1 MKKTLKI
8 LAAAGIMTVAMGMT
22 AFAGQWKQDT
32 TGWWYDYGNGT
43 WPASSWQW
51 VDGNSDGIAECY
63 YFDQYGYCLMNTT
76 TPDGYQVDGNG
87 AWVVNG
93 AVQTRNTAGTPVN
106 GSQENATAQDEVD
119 YSAPKARLDD
129 MTPDVYDNV
138 TFNLQ
143 DEFTSG
149 GESWNGSAVYQVA
162 WATNWNAY
170 ADYYLGGQ
178 YSLLTMKVVPY
189 AETFWN
195 GKDAGIVMTV
205 YDEQTGERIPNDL
218 GHLGIKITY
227 NGSLD
232 GTDSDTGYH
241 DPSDIIYH
249 DPIDKG
255 RYGIRLSYN
264 YVRADGRVIY
274 HDSASFTI
282 EII

>member
-1 MKKTLKI
+1 MKMKKTLKI

-51 VDGNSDGIAECY
+51 VDGNNDGIAECY

-76 TPDGYQVDGNG
+76 TPDGYQVDVNG

-205 YDEQTGERIPNDL
+205 YDEQTGDVLARKR
-218 GHLGIKITY
+218 GIEV
-227 NGSLD
+227 
-232 GTDSDTGYH
+232 DT
-241 DPSDIIYH
+241 
-249 DPIDKG
+249 KK
-255 RYGIRLSYN
+255 
-264 YVRADGRVIY
+264 
-274 HDSASFTI
+274 FTI
-282 EII
+282 EADVSGVEYVRIEFNANNPGFGGKMLVKDACLY